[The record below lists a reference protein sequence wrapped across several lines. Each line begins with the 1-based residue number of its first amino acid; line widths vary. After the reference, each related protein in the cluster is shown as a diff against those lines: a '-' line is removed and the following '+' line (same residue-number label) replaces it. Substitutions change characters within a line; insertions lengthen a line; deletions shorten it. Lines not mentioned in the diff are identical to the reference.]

1 MPNRLAT
8 ESSPYLL
15 QHADHPVDWYPWGP
29 EALSLSKRTGKPL
42 LVSIGY
48 AACHWC
54 HVMSHE
60 CFENLAIADTM
71 NRNFVCV
78 KVDREERP
86 DLDRI
91 YQISHQMLNDR
102 PGGWPLTLALTP
114 EGNAPFFA
122 GTYFPPTPRHGL
134 PGFGEILESVTA
146 HYQKNQH
153 DMDSHIESFRKA
165 LDQLNPSAGG
175 DTPDPVTSLNKSM
188 EALKERFDAAN
199 GGFGDAP
206 KFPHPTQLDL
216 LMRHAASNREH
227 SKVSMAMVNK
237 TLRKMCLGG
246 LYDQIGG
253 GFFRYSTDK
262 QWTIPHFEK
271 MLYDNAQLIALY
283 TDGHCLTQNQIYR
296 DTALRT
302 AEWVMTTMQM
312 PNGGYASTLDA
323 DSEGVE
329 GKFYVWSET
338 DLRAILS
345 EPEYNKIEQYFGLFG
360 EPNFEGK
367 WHFNVNQE
375 GDTALQGSTNQNQK
389 DEVLDNAL
397 DKLDQRRGDRIHP
410 SFDDKILTAWNGMM
424 IKGMARTGRRL
435 LLPDVIQ
442 SAEKALDYIRTVH
455 WHNDRLFVTSRD
467 QQPKLN
473 GYLDDYA
480 FLAEGVLELLQAK
493 WRSGDVL
500 FLTKLC
506 DAMLEWF
513 EDQDLGGFFF
523 TSHDHETLLHRPKP
537 GADDAIPSSNG
548 TAANVL
554 FRTGILLSE
563 PRYIEA
569 SLRTMQLY
577 GGGIAKSPSVFASL
591 TAALQDTAVN
601 ARAVVIRGR
610 EEDASVW
617 LNQLN
622 GLYLPH
628 HSIYFISNNAAGLPE
643 GLEPKKAVPGKVVA
657 YLCEAFSCSAAID
670 DFNILR
676 AQLTQK

>member
-29 EALSLSKRTGKPL
+29 EALTLSRQTGKPL

-60 CFENLAIADTM
+60 CFENIAIADTM

-114 EGNAPFFA
+114 DGNAPFFA

-134 PGFGEILESVTA
+134 PGFGEILESVTT
-146 HYQKNQH
+146 HYEKNQN
-153 DMDSHIESFRKA
+153 DMDSHVESFRKA

-175 DTPDPVTSLNKSM
+175 DTPDPITSLDKSM
-188 EALKERFDAAN
+188 EALKERFDAVN

-206 KFPHPTQLDL
+206 KFPHPTQLEL
-216 LMRHAASNREH
+216 LLRHAAANREQ
-227 SKVSMAMVNK
+227 SKISMAMVNK
-237 TLRKMCLGG
+237 TLRKMSLGG

-271 MLYDNAQLIALY
+271 MLYDNSQLLGLY
-283 TDGHCLTQNQIYR
+283 TDGYCLTQNPIYR
-296 DTALRT
+296 ETAIRT
-302 AEWVMTTMQM
+302 AEWAMTTMQM

-345 EPEYNKIEQYFGLFG
+345 EPEYEKVEQHFGLFG
-360 EPNFEGK
+360 EPNFDGK

-375 GDTALQGSTNQNQK
+375 GDHIPVDESKTPT
-389 DEVLDNAL
+389 DEVLETAL

-410 SFDDKILTAWNGMM
+410 NLDDKILTAWNGLM
-424 IKGMARTGRRL
+424 IKGMARAGRRL
-435 LLPDVIQ
+435 SLSDAIQ

-455 WHNDRLFVTSRD
+455 WQDGRLFVTSRE
-467 QQPKLN
+467 QQPQLN

-493 WRSGDVL
+493 WRSADAT
-500 FLTKLC
+500 FLVSLC
-506 DAMLEWF
+506 DAMLDWF
-513 EDQDLGGFFF
+513 EDQDLGAFFF

-548 TAANVL
+548 VAANVL

-591 TAALQDTAVN
+591 TSALQDTAVN

-610 EEDASVW
+610 EEDASEW

-622 GLYLPH
+622 SIYLPH
-628 HSIYFISNNAAGLPE
+628 HSIYFVSNNAAGLPE
-643 GLEPKKAVPGKVVA
+643 GLEQKKAIPGKVVA
-657 YLCEAFSCSAAID
+657 YLCEAFSCSAAIE
-670 DFNILR
+670 DFNTLKQ
-676 AQLTQK
+676 QLTQK